1 MVERRIK
8 WIFDPIHLGKDF
20 VTIYSVVDKY
30 GFSLING
37 DANPDLE
44 EINLTICAKEKEDRY
59 TIRFY
64 SLEYSMS
71 SQWVSITENSRMNG
85 YLLEV
90 KEEESE
96 EVVDGE
102 KVLGRAFMEELLQTL
117 TLWEWARL
125 SMKFEGCLSN
135 AFGSVRP
142 LPAVLDMLKKIMET
156 FDISFCDLKIPLF
169 YCDRVEFSLELMDY
183 FRGDIN
189 QFTDLINILDGF
201 LYAHRTEVEKGYV
214 NLTEEWYGEE
224 CKV

>member
-37 DANPDLE
+37 DADPDLE

-64 SLEYSMS
+64 
-71 SQWVSITENSRMNG
+71 
-85 YLLEV
+85 
-90 KEEESE
+90 
-96 EVVDGE
+96 
-102 KVLGRAFMEELLQTL
+102 
-117 TLWEWARL
+117 
-125 SMKFEGCLSN
+125 
-135 AFGSVRP
+135 
-142 LPAVLDMLKKIMET
+142 
-156 FDISFCDLKIPLF
+156 
-169 YCDRVEFSLELMDY
+169 
-183 FRGDIN
+183 
-189 QFTDLINILDGF
+189 FTDLINILDGF